1 MGEVIGIISV
11 AFIAPLVIVLHY
23 VTKWRESKSLS
34 TEDEKMLQDLWD
46 NAQRMESRINTL
58 ETILDDQVPEWR
70 KKVRP
75 SPTS

>member
-34 TEDEKMLQDLWD
+34 TEDEKLLQDLWD

-70 KKVRP
+70 KKV
-75 SPTS
+75 

>member
-11 AFIAPLVIVLHY
+11 SFIAPLVIVLHY

-70 KKVRP
+70 KKV
-75 SPTS
+75 